1 MYSEIQDALK
11 VAGQD
16 DRVVVAVLT
25 GAGDYYCSG
34 NDLSNFTQIP
44 PEGPQK
50 LAAEAKGILRW
61 VSRTRWHRRMM
72 LHYVLVCTCTCI
84 AHRE

>member
-1 MYSEIQDALK
+1 MYIHVALLIFIYTHYNVAWLQMYREIQEALK
-11 VAGQD
+11 VAGED
-16 DRVVVAVLT
+16 DRVVVTLLT

-50 LAAEAKGILRW
+50 LAAEAKQILK
-61 VSRTRWHRRMM
+61 
-72 LHYVLVCTCTCI
+72 
-84 AHRE
+84 

>member
-61 VSRTRWHRRMM
+61 VSWIRRAQEDDASLITMY
-72 LHYVLVCTCTCI
+72 LYEECSLN
-84 AHRE
+84 

>member
-1 MYSEIQDALK
+1 MYGEVERALLA
-11 VAGQD
+11 AGED
-16 DRVVVAVLT
+16 DRVVCTVLT

-50 LAAEAKGILRW
+50 MAADAKETLR
-61 VSRTRWHRRMM
+61 
-72 LHYVLVCTCTCI
+72 YVLRMYMCTV
-84 AHRE
+84 RSYS